1 MGIVAV
7 RNGPY
12 AHMAFEYLNL
22 HAFGALR
29 SRSRILVRLLLACT
43 AGQRR
48 YRQKRNQAGQLHRF
62 AKPTFC
68 HV

>member
-1 MGIVAV
+1 MGIVGIGD
-7 RNGPY
+7 RPY
-12 AHMAFEYLNL
+12 AHMAFEDLNL
-22 HAFGALR
+22 HAFGALW

-43 AGQRR
+43 SGQRR